1 MDDSICA
8 VPYHEMSCK
17 DRTDLI
23 IEGKYRQESIGDIQQ
38 LADLDMYCAAATAA
52 CNLEYVYHGHTV
64 LEYPTGEVPRT
75 HRDMVTPVDVPGI
88 LGDMDESFLQ
98 DLRDLLVEKH
108 GLLEILRDDDA
119 RYSSL
124 SRDAASS
131 RRHVTSCSLRPG
143 DKVSYEGQLYTLLSL
158 DASTPSEPA
167 KATIRVTTHDDAA
180 TRVVRYSAL
189 RPTANTDE

>member
-1 MDDSICA
+1 
-8 VPYHEMSCK
+8 
-17 DRTDLI
+17 
-23 IEGKYRQESIGDIQQ
+23 
-38 LADLDMYCAAATAA
+38 
-52 CNLEYVYHGHTV
+52 
-64 LEYPTGEVPRT
+64 
-75 HRDMVTPVDVPGI
+75 MVTPADVPDI

-98 DLRDLLVEKH
+98 ALRDLLVEKH

-124 SRDAASS
+124 SCDAASS
-131 RRHVTSCSLRPG
+131 RRHVTSFSLRPG

-180 TRVVRYSAL
+180 IRVVRYSEQAL
-189 RPTANTDE
+189 IRVRP